1 MPDLV
6 IFVALVG
13 LIGAAGIALGM
24 LAARRLGAWDERR
37 AAAEAAAGDA
47 AGAAGGDV
55 GPPLRGSG
63 LPAGG
68 SGSAR
73 EVEPLEDGGDTLD

>member
-1 MPDLV
+1 MADLV
-6 IFVALVG
+6 VFVVLVG

-37 AAAEAAAGDA
+37 AAAGDA
-47 AGAAGGDV
+47 V
-55 GPPLRGSG
+55 PPAR
-63 LPAGG
+63 G

-73 EVEPLEDGGDTLD
+73 DVDPLGDGGDTVD

>member
-24 LAARRLGAWDERR
+24 LAARRLAVWDERR
-37 AAAEAAAGDA
+37 AAAETAARDA
-47 AGAAGGDV
+47 VRPA
-55 GPPLRGSG
+55 RGSG
-63 LPAGG
+63 SPARG

-73 EVEPLEDGGDTLD
+73 DIDPLEDGGDTVD

>member
-6 IFVALVG
+6 IFVTLVG

-37 AAAEAAAGDA
+37 AAAEAAADAAAGDA
-47 AGAAGGDV
+47 AGDA
-55 GPPLRGSG
+55 GPPAR
-63 LPAGG
+63 G

-73 EVEPLEDGGDTLD
+73 EIDPLEDGGDTLD

>member
-6 IFVALVG
+6 VFVALVG
-13 LIGAAGIALGM
+13 VIGAAGIALGM

-47 AGAAGGDV
+47 GSPA
-55 GPPLRGSG
+55 RGSG
-63 LPAGG
+63 SPARG

-73 EVEPLEDGGDTLD
+73 EIDPLEDGGDTLD

>member
-47 AGAAGGDV
+47 PGAAG
-55 GPPLRGSG
+55 PPARGSG

>member
-1 MPDLV
+1 VADLV
-6 IFVALVG
+6 IFIALVG

-37 AAAEAAAGDA
+37 AAEGDA
-47 AGAAGGDV
+47 VPAA
-55 GPPLRGSG
+55 P
-63 LPAGG
+63 G

-73 EVEPLEDGGDTLD
+73 DVDPLEDGGDTVD

>member
-24 LAARRLGAWDERR
+24 LVARRLGAWDERR
-37 AAAEAAAGDA
+37 AAAEATAGDA
-47 AGAAGGDV
+47 
-55 GPPLRGSG
+55 GPPARG
-63 LPAGG
+63 AGPPPRG

-73 EVEPLEDGGDTLD
+73 EIDPLEDGGDTLD